1 MRIDKKEGQGSR
13 VGLHW
18 ETLGVG
24 AFAMAPENA
33 RGGDRG
39 GERGG
44 CILMFCTREL
54 LRNFPAGHGV
64 RFVFS

>member
-1 MRIDKKEGQGSR
+1 MRIDKKEGQGRR

-24 AFAMAPENA
+24 VFAMVPENA
-33 RGGDRG
+33 RGGDRRG
-39 GERGG
+39 GG
-44 CILMFCTREL
+44 CILMFCTGEL
-54 LRNFPAGHGV
+54 LRNFPAGRGV

>member
-24 AFAMAPENA
+24 VFAMVPENA
-33 RGGDRG
+33 RGGDR
-39 GERGG
+39 RGG
-44 CILMFCTREL
+44 
-54 LRNFPAGHGV
+54 GV
-64 RFVFS
+64 Y

>member
-1 MRIDKKEGQGSR
+1 MDKKEGQGSR

-24 AFAMAPENA
+24 AFAMVPENA

-39 GERGG
+39 GEGRGG
-44 CILMFCTREL
+44 
-54 LRNFPAGHGV
+54 V
-64 RFVFS
+64 Y